1 MRNKIVRA
9 VSMLLGAGVLLTG
22 CDGIGLQDP
31 PLAITFRQG
40 VLSRLVMQI
49 SNLSNAKGVEVYVYV
64 ADNERSVRS
73 GNTVVPANGKFE
85 LGSLEIDW
93 NFKVGDK
100 GFVCAP
106 RYVKKLFFEMGEGS
120 SYRTWFGLDD
130 IPEIDVGARVRAFK
144 EEKRLAKLSED
155 IRLMGIEAM
164 NLYAAITNTDVLC
177 HAEGAGGAWPR
188 AKVKAPLVERTKAKL
203 TEWKGKIV
211 GKLSKS
217 GGTTSGKVPG
227 DLTDMR
233 FVNSSDYFAWLFKE
247 EGMSMFTNWSVI
259 AEYNG
264 SISPMIP
271 VLVSANLPCE
281 SLCAM
286 WDGSENEDVVIPL
299 QNVGTLGTNAVVI
312 VYGNGDVRTLEA
324 ENLTRGSIYGRAFN
338 TCTNGYNKFIQYL
351 TPRGVVR
358 IDVPSEK

>member
-1 MRNKIVRA
+1 M
-9 VSMLLGAGVLLTG
+9 
-22 CDGIGLQDP
+22 
-31 PLAITFRQG
+31 
-40 VLSRLVMQI
+40 
-49 SNLSNAKGVEVYVYV
+49 
-64 ADNERSVRS
+64 
-73 GNTVVPANGKFE
+73 
-85 LGSLEIDW
+85 
-93 NFKVGDK
+93 
-100 GFVCAP
+100 
-106 RYVKKLFFEMGEGS
+106 KKLFFEMGEGG

-130 IPEIDVGARVRAFK
+130 IPEIDVGARVRALK

-164 NLYAAITNTDVLC
+164 KLYAAITNTDVLC
-177 HAEGAGGAWPR
+177 HAEGSCGAWPR
-188 AKVKAPLVERTKAKL
+188 AKVKAPLVERTKVKL
-203 TEWKGKIV
+203 NEWKGKIV
-211 GKLSKS
+211 EKLGKS
-217 GGTTSGKVPG
+217 GRTTSGEVSG

-233 FVNSSDYFAWLFKE
+233 FVNSSEYFAWLFKE

-259 AEYNG
+259 AEYNC

-286 WDGSENEDVVIPL
+286 WDGSENEDAVIPL

-312 VYGNGDVRTLEA
+312 VYGNGAVRTLEA
-324 ENLTRGSIYGRAFN
+324 ESLTRRGIYGRAFN

-358 IDVPSEK
+358 IDVPSAK